1 MAKVSKCGVISGQ
14 YFPVFR
20 MNTGK
25 YWLEITTYLDTF
37 HAVVNINTLT
47 ILAKSSCWDA
57 WLGPECASEGGYKTG
72 FKIQVEISLWQQVK
86 IESFWS

>member
-47 ILAKSSCWDA
+47 ILAKSSSWDA
-57 WLGPECASEGGYKTG
+57 WLGPECASDGGYKTG
-72 FKIQVEISLWQQVK
+72 FTIQAEISLWQQVK
-86 IESFWS
+86 IE